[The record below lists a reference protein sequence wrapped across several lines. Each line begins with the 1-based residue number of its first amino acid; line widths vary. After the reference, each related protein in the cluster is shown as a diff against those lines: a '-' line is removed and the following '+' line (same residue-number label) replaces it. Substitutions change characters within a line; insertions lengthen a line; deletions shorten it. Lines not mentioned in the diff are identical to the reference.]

1 MHQRIILTI
10 SCLAVFFEALD
21 ASVLNMAIP
30 SMEHYF
36 NFGPDAIQWVQ
47 TVYLLFYGGF
57 VLLGGRLSDIKGRR
71 TIYITG
77 AALFGAA
84 SFAAGCAGG
93 FGWLLAFRAIQGIGV
108 AFAIPAAISIIINTF
123 PEAAERNRAMG
134 IFGAMAGTG
143 FATGLAIGG
152 MISTYLGWQWV
163 FFINVPVIALAV
175 VFALL
180 YVPADKK
187 QEQVVSSDYK
197 SGIMITLL
205 MLAAAWLLHSLGTIG
220 SNPWMFVGTLVGLL
234 LLGTIF
240 IRRER
245 VQPFPLMDFSIFKLH
260 GTIAGNLGALLTGAA
275 FVSYL
280 FLLTLYLQQH
290 LLFKP
295 DVAGLLLLPF
305 SIMSGLFGK
314 FLLPYCFK
322 KVGVV
327 RVGIIGNVFM
337 LLGFI
342 CFFCSYYGFFP
353 LPLIVLGIFC
363 TNTVG
368 ISMIFP
374 SVTILSVQSAGPHQ
388 QGLASGVNG
397 TSSSFGGGFGLSIIG
412 LVMQVAPMLHMDIH
426 GISLMVL
433 MVIELAAIIT
443 LVVFQRK
450 ESSLLAQQQL
460 A

>member
-1 MHQRIILTI
+1 MNQRIILTI

-30 SMEHYF
+30 SMEQYF

-77 AALFGAA
+77 AALFGVA
-84 SFAAGCAGG
+84 SFAAGCAGS
-93 FGWLLAFRAIQGIGV
+93 FGWLLAFRAMQGIGV
-108 AFAIPAAISIIINTF
+108 AFAIPAAISIIIHTF
-123 PEAAERNRAMG
+123 PEAADRNRAMG

-152 MISTYLGWQWV
+152 LISAYWGWQWV
-163 FFINVPVIALAV
+163 FFINVPVIALAI

-180 YVPADKK
+180 YVPADKQ
-187 QEQVVSSDYK
+187 QEHPVGSDYK

-205 MLAAAWLLHSLGTIG
+205 MLAAAWMLHSLGKVGT
-220 SNPWMFVGTLVGLL
+220 NPWMFLATVMGFLI
-234 LLGTIF
+234 LGTIF

-290 LLFKP
+290 LLLKP
-295 DVAGLLLLPF
+295 DMAGLLLLPF

-314 FLLPYCFK
+314 FLLPYFFK

-327 RVGIIGNVFM
+327 WVGIIGNMFM

-342 CFFCSYYGFFP
+342 CFFFSYYGFFP
-353 LPLIVLGIFC
+353 LPVIVFGIFC

-397 TSSSFGGGFGLSIIG
+397 TSNSLGGGLGLSLIG
-412 LVMQVAPMLHMDIH
+412 LVIQLAPAMQWDMHEV
-426 GISLMVL
+426 SLIVL
-433 MVIELAAIIT
+433 MLVELAAIIM
-443 LVVFQRK
+443 LLIFQRK
-450 ESSLLAQQQL
+450 DAVMPQQQL